1 MQEKPT
7 SLKDLAMSPPNI
19 NISSLSKNT
28 LKSELF
34 LIYIANIYKIF

>member
-19 NISSLSKNT
+19 NISSLSKIH
-28 LKSELF
+28 LKVNYF
-34 LIYIANIYKIF
+34 LYIANIYKIF